1 MKMNLSLLRQWLTF
15 LNPTPSNEDDN
26 NIKNNFEPSKR
37 LCERDYVI
45 VGKHYVVRY

>member
-1 MKMNLSLLRQWLTF
+1 MPKMNLSLLRQWLTF

-26 NIKNNFEPSKR
+26 DIKNNFEPAKR

-45 VGKHYVVRY
+45 IGEQ